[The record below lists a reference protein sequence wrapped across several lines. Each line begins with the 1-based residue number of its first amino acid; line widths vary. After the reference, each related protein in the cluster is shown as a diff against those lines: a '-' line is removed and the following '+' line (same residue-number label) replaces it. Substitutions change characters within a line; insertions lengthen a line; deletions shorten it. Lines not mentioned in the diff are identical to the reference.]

1 MGQAQIPSS
10 CPRVTQER
18 ATVNATSR
26 WAGDLLLLF
35 LHFDE
40 GDALVGAAVEAEA
53 MRLAQ
58 RAALRALYEVHRWQR
73 IMGASSIATAF
84 GKLTFW
90 MRWHS
95 MTPSIG
101 YSFWFN
107 RAARLAQRGSGSGVQ
122 LQLPSF
128 RFCPHVEQRP
138 RQSSRQTGCIGTATN
153 TSWRSTSLKSRM

>member
-40 GDALVGAAVEAEA
+40 SFAFIRAAFRADVV
-53 MRLAQ
+53 RLAQ
-58 RAALRALYEVHRWQR
+58 RAAFRAPNQVHRRQS
-73 IMGASSIATAF
+73 IVGTSSIATAF

-90 MRWHS
+90 MRWHR

-128 RFCPHVEQRP
+128 RFCPQVEQRP

>member
-1 MGQAQIPSS
+1 MGRAQIPSS

-26 WAGDLLLLF
+26 WAGGLLLLF
-35 LHFDE
+35 LHLDE
-40 GDALVGAAVEAEA
+40 SDALVRAAVGADA

-58 RAALRALYEVHRWQR
+58 RAAFRAVHEMQR
-73 IMGASSIATAF
+73 RQSIMGASPIATAF

-95 MTPSIG
+95 MTPSIV
-101 YSFWFN
+101 YLFWFN
-107 RAARLAQRGSGSGVQ
+107 RAARLAQRGSGSGAQ

-128 RFCPHVEQRP
+128 RFWPQVEQRP
-138 RQSSRQTGCIGTATN
+138 AQSSRQIGCIGTATN

>member
-1 MGQAQIPSS
+1 VGLTQIPSS
-10 CPRVTQER
+10 CPRVTLAR
-18 ATVNATSR
+18 ATVNATSH

-40 GDALVGAAVEAEA
+40 SHAFVRAAVGADV

-58 RAALRALYEVHRWQR
+58 CAAFRASHQVHRRQS

-153 TSWRSTSLKSRM
+153 TS

>member
-1 MGQAQIPSS
+1 VGQAQIPSS
-10 CPRVTQER
+10 CPQVTRER

-35 LHFDE
+35 LHCD
-40 GDALVGAAVEAEA
+40 VGNAFVRAAVEAEA

-58 RAALRALYEVHRWQR
+58 RAALRALHEVHRRQR
-73 IMGASSIATAF
+73 VMGASSIATAF

-90 MRWHS
+90 LRCHRD
-95 MTPSIG
+95 TPSFD

-107 RAARLAQRGSGSGVQ
+107 RAARLAQRGSGSGAQ

-138 RQSSRQTGCIGTATN
+138 RQSSRQTGCIGKATS
-153 TSWRSTSLKSRM
+153 TSWRNTSLKSRM